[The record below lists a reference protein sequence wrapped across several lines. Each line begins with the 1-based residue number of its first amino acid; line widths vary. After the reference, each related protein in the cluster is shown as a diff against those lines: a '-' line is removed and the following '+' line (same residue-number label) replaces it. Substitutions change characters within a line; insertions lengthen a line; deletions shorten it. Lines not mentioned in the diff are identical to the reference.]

1 MIWDISCQSAIR
13 HTLGTTPGGYHLQ
26 EKLCRFRYNRLSHRA
41 PNCPVISSST
51 ELILPL
57 LAQANPILGAVWIDL
72 GILVLMLAL
81 SAFFSGSETAITAL
95 DNLKLRALIKEQ
107 GDRSGI
113 FTLVLEKRAR
123 FITTL
128 LIGNNLVNNFSAIL
142 TSNLFAVWFG
152 ANEAV
157 VLIATVV
164 VTIIV
169 LIFGEITP
177 KSLAINNILPIF
189 RAVVRPIYLLSRVLS
204 WFGITYLLEAIAQ
217 AAIRIFQGNVVQ
229 PGESVKDLQLM
240 IEVLSGKGQ
249 LDLDKRQLLSKALSL
264 DRLTAYDVVKPR
276 VEMHTISQEATLQDL
291 VNLCLETGYS
301 RIPVQE
307 ESKDEIVGIVHL
319 KRALQSLNTL
329 RQQGCDGN
337 APVTVAMDPP
347 VFVPEVKRVAD
358 LLKEMLQQRIHLA
371 IVVDE
376 YGGTVG
382 LITLEDIL
390 EELVGDIYDES
401 DLPTRTTYPGRNRYL
416 RRG

>member
-1 MIWDISCQSAIR
+1 M
-13 HTLGTTPGGYHLQ
+13 
-26 EKLCRFRYNRLSHRA
+26 
-41 PNCPVISSST
+41 ISSST
-51 ELILPL
+51 ELIPPL

-72 GILVLMLAL
+72 GVLVLMLTL